1 MKLKKRNI
9 MKKINHS
16 SCFLIKPFSFRG
28 LKFVFALILALSGL
42 TACSGQIETEKASN
56 YNAELGIRY
65 LQKGR
70 LKLANEKLMK
80 AIEQNPEGAEA
91 NHYFAL
97 LQQKLGNNAKAAKY
111 FSKAVKLD
119 PKNSELR
126 NNYGSFLC
134 KTNKHQ
140 AAVKQFLIAVKDPL
154 YETPEFAYTN
164 AGICLRKANNHAQAE
179 KYFRLALKKKASFP
193 AALLEMARLYK
204 DRKIYPKAQAFM
216 FRYEKVGRS
225 SPKALQLCAEINK
238 KMKDNSKANRCKS
251 TLLRL
256 FPGSKEAEQINK
268 SF

>member
-1 MKLKKRNI
+1 MKT
-9 MKKINHS
+9 INHS
-16 SCFLIKPFSFRG
+16 SFFIKKLISLSYIKIS
-28 LKFVFALILALSGL
+28 LMLILAISSL
-42 TACSGQIETEKASN
+42 TACSGQVETEKASN

-80 AIEQNPEGAEA
+80 AIKQDPNSVKS

-97 LQQKLGNNAKAAKY
+97 LQQRLGNDAEAKKY

-119 PKNSELR
+119 PKNSEVH

-134 KTNKHQ
+134 KTNKHHE
-140 AAVKQFLIAVKDPL
+140 AVKQFLIAVKDPL

-179 KYFRLALKKKASFP
+179 GYFRLALKKKASFP
-193 AALLEMARLYK
+193 AALLEMASLYK

-216 FRYEKVGRS
+216 FRYEKVGKS
-225 SPKALQLCAEINK
+225 SPKALQLCTEINK
-238 KMKDNSKANRCKS
+238 KMKDNTKANRCKS

>member
-1 MKLKKRNI
+1 

-16 SCFLIKPFSFRG
+16 KYFLNEQKTLYVPVYFLI
-28 LKFVFALILALSGL
+28 ALMLSIL
-42 TACSGQIETEKASN
+42 TACTSQIHTKDASN
-56 YNAELGIRY
+56 YNAELGVRY

-80 AIEQNPEGAEA
+80 ALEQNPESVKS

-97 LQQKLGNNAKAAKY
+97 LQQRLGNTTEAQKY
-111 FSKAVKLD
+111 FSKAIKLD
-119 PKNSELR
+119 PKDSELR

-134 KTNKHQ
+134 KLNKPQ
-140 AAVKQFLIAVKDPL
+140 AAVQQFLVALKDPL
-154 YETPEFAYTN
+154 YETPEYAYNN
-164 AGICLRKANNHAQAE
+164 AGICLRKANQQAQAE
-179 KYFRLALKKKASFP
+179 KYFRLALKKKSSFP
-193 AALLEMARLYK
+193 PALLEMARLYK

-225 SPKALQLCAEINK
+225 SPEALQLCAEINK
-238 KMKDNSKANRCKS
+238 KMKDNAKADRCKN

-256 FPGSKEAEQINK
+256 FPSSEEAEQINK

>member
-1 MKLKKRNI
+1 MKLKKGNT

-16 SCFLIKPFSFRG
+16 SCLTKPISLRG
-28 LKFVFALILALSGL
+28 LKFILVLILTLSAL
-42 TACSGQIETEKASN
+42 TACSGQVETEKASN

-80 AIEQNPEGAEA
+80 AIEQNPEAVKS

-97 LQQKLGNNAKAAKY
+97 LQQKLGNNAKAEKY
-111 FSKAVKLD
+111 FSKAIKLD
-119 PKNSELR
+119 PKNSELN

-134 KTNKHQ
+134 KTNKHH

-164 AGICLRKANNHAQAE
+164 AGICLRKANKHAQAE

-225 SPKALQLCAEINK
+225 SPKALQLCTEINK

>member
-1 MKLKKRNI
+1 
-9 MKKINHS
+9 MKKTNNSKYSLTNNIS
-16 SCFLIKPFSFRG
+16 RRSIEFY
-28 LKFVFALILALSGL
+28 LILTLSLSGL
-42 TACSGQIETEKASN
+42 AACSGQVKTEEASN

-65 LQKGR
+65 LQKNR
-70 LKLANEKLMK
+70 LKRASEKLLK
-80 AIEQNPEGAEA
+80 AIEQNPESAKS

-97 LQQKLGNNAKAAKY
+97 LQAKLGDNKKALKY
-111 FSKAVKLD
+111 FSKAVELD
-119 PKNSELR
+119 PKDSELR

-134 KTNKHQ
+134 KRNKPKI
-140 AAVKQFLIAVKDPL
+140 AVQQFLLAIKDPL

-179 KYFRLALKKKASFP
+179 KYFRQALKKKKSFP
-193 AALLEMARLYK
+193 AALLEMARLYN

-225 SPKALQLCAEINK
+225 SPEALQLCSVINK
-238 KMKDNSKANRCKS
+238 KMKDNTKASRCKT

-256 FPGSKEAEQINK
+256 FPDSKEAVQISK